1 MFHKVDSFL
10 VLISTTEEK
19 INNIDEAM
27 VEYYQAFGKEKNPYH
42 LSLIRFLRSIRRP
55 EKWWNIIWYSKHKPN
70 KVCSLELYEV
80 YQPNHLWTGI
90 KSCLYQKG
98 CRAMVNKTSTLASS
112 ISKPKK
118 INHPHY
124 NMKNTM
130 SSINLT
136 RFMCPIISSK
146 TYMYLLT
153 CVDDAFRCK
162 ISRARE
168 TKDCICVLRNI

>member
-1 MFHKVDSFL
+1 
-10 VLISTTEEK
+10 
-19 INNIDEAM
+19 M

-70 KVCSLELYEV
+70 NICSLELYEV

-90 KSCLYQKG
+90 NSCLYQKG
-98 CRAMVNKTSTLASS
+98 CQAMVNKTSTLASS

-124 NMKNTM
+124 NIKKHNEQHQFDRLHVPHNIFENIHV
-130 SSINLT
+130 SIN
-136 RFMCPIISSK
+136 
-146 TYMYLLT
+146 T
-153 CVDDAFRCK
+153 CWWCIQMQDIKGSWDQRLHLCCK
-162 ISRARE
+162 EYIKSVVCLNTPRYWMW
-168 TKDCICVLRNI
+168 K